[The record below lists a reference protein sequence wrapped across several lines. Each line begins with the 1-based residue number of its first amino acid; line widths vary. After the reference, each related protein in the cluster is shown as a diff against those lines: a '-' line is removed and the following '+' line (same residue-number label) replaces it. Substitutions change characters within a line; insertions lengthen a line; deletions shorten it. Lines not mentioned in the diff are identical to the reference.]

1 MTVTIQLIRHGKTK
15 GNLEKRFAGGRTD
28 DSLCTQGK
36 EELNSF
42 VSENIYLNTDEVF
55 SSPMNRCLETAEI
68 IFPEHKARI
77 IEEFRELDFGI
88 FENKNHQELNG
99 NQDYQKWLD
108 SGGKGNIPGGEKMDD
123 FANRTMAGFNKMIS
137 SIEGKETKI
146 TAAVHGGTIMA
157 ILFSLNGGNFYDY
170 FCKNGRGYV
179 FEFLTEDKKILNLRK
194 L

>member
-55 SSPMNRCLETAEI
+55 SSPMNRCLETAGI
-68 IFPEHKARI
+68 IFPEHKALT

-88 FENKNHQELNG
+88 FENKNHQEMNG

-108 SGGKGNIPGGEKMDD
+108 SGGKEDIPRGEKMDD

-137 SIEGKETKI
+137 SIEGKGTKI

-170 FCKNGRGYV
+170 CCKNGRGYV

>member
-55 SSPMNRCLETAEI
+55 SSPMKRCLETAEI
-68 IFPEHKARI
+68 IFPEHKAHI

-88 FENKNHQELNG
+88 FENKNHQELNE
-99 NQDYQKWLD
+99 NQDYRSGLIQAAKRTYPAVKKRMILQTEPWLD
-108 SGGKGNIPGGEKMDD
+108 LIK
-123 FANRTMAGFNKMIS
+123 
-137 SIEGKETKI
+137 
-146 TAAVHGGTIMA
+146 
-157 ILFSLNGGNFYDY
+157 
-170 FCKNGRGYV
+170 
-179 FEFLTEDKKILNLRK
+179 
-194 L
+194 

>member
-1 MTVTIQLIRHGKTK
+1 
-15 GNLEKRFAGGRTD
+15 
-28 DSLCTQGK
+28 
-36 EELNSF
+36 
-42 VSENIYLNTDEVF
+42 
-55 SSPMNRCLETAEI
+55 
-68 IFPEHKARI
+68 
-77 IEEFRELDFGI
+77 
-88 FENKNHQELNG
+88 
-99 NQDYQKWLD
+99 
-108 SGGKGNIPGGEKMDD
+108 MDD

>member
-68 IFPEHKARI
+68 IFPEHKALI

-108 SGGKGNIPGGEKMDD
+108 SGGKGDIPGGEKMDD
-123 FANRTMAGFNKMIS
+123 FASRTMAGFNKMIS
-137 SIEGKETKI
+137 SIEGKGTKI

-157 ILFSLNGGNFYDY
+157 ILFSLNGGIFYDY

-179 FEFLTEDKKILNLRK
+179 FDFLTEDKKILNLRK

>member
-68 IFPEHKARI
+68 IFPEHKALI

-108 SGGKGNIPGGEKMDD
+108 SSGKGDIPGGEKIDD

-137 SIEGKETKI
+137 SIEGKGTKI

>member
-55 SSPMNRCLETAEI
+55 SSPMKRCLETAEI

-88 FENKNHQELNG
+88 F
-99 NQDYQKWLD
+99 D
-108 SGGKGNIPGGEKMDD
+108 S
-123 FANRTMAGFNKMIS
+123 
-137 SIEGKETKI
+137 ETWWW
-146 TAAVHGGTIMA
+146 
-157 ILFSLNGGNFYDY
+157 
-170 FCKNGRGYV
+170 
-179 FEFLTEDKKILNLRK
+179 
-194 L
+194 